1 VRLAIF
7 VKAGRCR
14 FEAKGRFCEVVQTS
28 EKDWE
33 FRKPCVTLS
42 GGGDDAKPDRW
53 DGRQEF
59 HGSTASNHCKRAISA
74 FGKS

>member
-1 VRLAIF
+1 LAIF

-28 EKDWE
+28 EKDLGISKGM
-33 FRKPCVTLS
+33 RDIS